1 MIGLCEI
8 DSFHHVLPKN
18 IYHQADITNWMAE
31 YNLRQ
36 EGEVE
41 SPSLFKKRFE
51 RFSVSADKIAQRGLE
66 FLDIST
72 FKKRSDDQELKTKE
86 FTRRADEVFDT
97 IYKNVKKAPDH
108 LIHVSCTGYEAPSAP
123 QIQVAKKEWQ
133 GKTNVTHAY
142 HMGCYA
148 AAPAIRTGC
157 GMIAM
162 GDEQVDIVHNEMS
175 SLHQNPEMKT
185 PEQILIHSLFA
196 DGHIKYSLSPVG
208 TLNKGFRLLKIK
220 EQIIPN
226 SLNQMEWTP
235 SSWGHKMA
243 LGKEVPSLIAKH
255 INAFVEDL
263 APSIELKDTIFAIHP
278 GGPKI
283 IDLVAEKLDL
293 SDDQVRQSR
302 ELLRDRGNMSSST
315 LPHIWE
321 RVYNENYTSGKKMIA
336 LAFGP
341 GLTVFGLL
349 FELI

>member
-1 MIGLCEI
+1 MLGLCEI
-8 DSFHHVLPKN
+8 DSFNHVLPKN
-18 IYHQADITNWMAE
+18 IYQQSDITNWMAE
-31 YNLRQ
+31 YNL
-36 EGEVE
+36 EKGE
-41 SPSLFKKRFE
+41 SASLHKKRFE
-51 RFSVSADKIAQRGLE
+51 RFSVSPDKIAKRGLE
-66 FLDIST
+66 FLDISSL
-72 FKKRSDDQELKTKE
+72 KKRDYDQEKNTKE
-86 FTRRADEVFDT
+86 FSKRADEVFDL

-108 LIHVSCTGYEAPSAP
+108 LIHVSCTGYESPSAP
-123 QIQVAKKEWQ
+123 QIQINKKEWQ
-133 GKTNVTHAY
+133 GKTNVTQAY

-162 GDEQVDIVHNEMS
+162 GDKQVDIVHNEMS

-196 DGHIKYSLSPVG
+196 DGHIKYSISPVG
-208 TLNKGFRLLKIK
+208 TLNKGYRLLKIK

-226 SLNQMEWTP
+226 SLDQMQWSPT
-235 SSWGHKMA
+235 SWGHKMA

-255 INAFVEDL
+255 INTFIEEL
-263 APSIELKDTIFAIHP
+263 APSIDLKDTIFAIHP

-283 IDLVAEKLDL
+283 IDLVAEKLNL
-293 SDDQVRQSR
+293 SEEQVQQSR
-302 ELLRDRGNMSSST
+302 EVLRDHGNMSSAT
-315 LPHIWE
+315 LPHVWE
-321 RVYNENYTSGKKMIA
+321 RVFNENYSSGKKMIS